1 MKTDL
6 YNKKITGLMFA
17 YSLICEKKLWYYA
30 NEISMEDNNE
40 QVAIGRLIDEE
51 SYKREHKHILIND
64 CVNIDFMK
72 NGVIYEIKKSK
83 KLTEMSRYQIKFY
96 LYQLYKNEVRNPI
109 GILKIPKE
117 KYEEEVYLTKE
128 DIMFIEKKLLDI
140 ERIISSKKAPTNE
153 NNKICNKC
161 AYYELCKI

>member
-1 MKTDL
+1 MKIDL
-6 YNKKITGLMFA
+6 YNKKITRLMFA

-96 LYQLYKNEVRNPI
+96 LYQLYKNEVI
-109 GILKIPKE
+109 K
-117 KYEEEVYLTKE
+117 
-128 DIMFIEKKLLDI
+128 
-140 ERIISSKKAPTNE
+140 
-153 NNKICNKC
+153 
-161 AYYELCKI
+161 